1 MSVDTK
7 IFLTLYKFVS
17 KREGLKKALYF
28 INIGS
33 SLFFVAL
40 YTGCVLGLLISLD
53 QLLIKFLLV
62 PALVLMT
69 VTILRKV
76 INRKRPFEVLEIEPI
91 MIHDA
96 DGSFP
101 SKHAS
106 SAMIIALSV
115 YWINPIAGWV
125 CICLALFTA
134 ISRVL
139 AGVHY
144 PLDVL
149 TGIFI
154 SLLFSILF
162 FI

>member
-1 MSVDTK
+1 
-7 IFLTLYKFVS
+7 
-17 KREGLKKALYF
+17 
-28 INIGS
+28 
-33 SLFFVAL
+33 
-40 YTGCVLGLLISLD
+40 
-53 QLLIKFLLV
+53 
-62 PALVLMT
+62 
-69 VTILRKV
+69 
-76 INRKRPFEVLEIEPI
+76 

-101 SKHAS
+101 EHAS

-125 CICLALFTA
+125 FICLDLFTA

>member
-40 YTGCVLGLLISLD
+40 YTGCVLWLLISLD

-101 SKHAS
+101 ANMLHR
-106 SAMIIALSV
+106 L
-115 YWINPIAGWV
+115 
-125 CICLALFTA
+125 
-134 ISRVL
+134 
-139 AGVHY
+139 
-144 PLDVL
+144 
-149 TGIFI
+149 
-154 SLLFSILF
+154 
-162 FI
+162 